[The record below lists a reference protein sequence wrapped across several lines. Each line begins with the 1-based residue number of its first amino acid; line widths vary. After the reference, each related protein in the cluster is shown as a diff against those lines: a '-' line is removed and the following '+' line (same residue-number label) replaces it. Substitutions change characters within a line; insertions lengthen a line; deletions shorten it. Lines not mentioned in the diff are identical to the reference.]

1 VTELKRAATRV
12 NQLILKTADYLIS
25 GRRSAE
31 VWPSASNQP
40 LIIALHGGTYSS
52 AYFDISGYSLLDRA
66 AALEIPVL
74 ALDRPGYGYS
84 TPLPAD
90 KATIAGNAQRLD
102 DALGA
107 IWHKQGE
114 GQPGIV
120 LIGHSIGGAISIA
133 IAARQPNWP
142 LLGVAISG
150 VGLVTPP
157 GSAEAW
163 AALPD
168 LPMLDM
174 PTEIKDAV
182 MFGPPWTFDAGMP
195 ERSRL
200 ADAAIP
206 RAELLD
212 IVTTWHEDVR
222 RLAARVTVP
231 VHYRQAEFDRLWI
244 VDPRQVSEF
253 GAAFSAAPS
262 VDAQLYSSAGHCI
275 DFHRLSAAFQLEQFA
290 FALRCAPPHP
300 AN

>member
-1 VTELKRAATRV
+1 VTELRRDATRV
-12 NQLILKTADYLIS
+12 NHHILKTVDYAIS

-31 VWPSASNQP
+31 VWPSASDQP
-40 LIIALHGGTYSS
+40 LIIAVHGGTYSS

-74 ALDRPGYGYS
+74 ALDRPGYGHS
-84 TPLPAD
+84 TPLPASE
-90 KATIAGNAQRLD
+90 ATIAGNAERLD
-102 DALGA
+102 DGLGA
-107 IWHKQGE
+107 IWREQGD
-114 GQPGIV
+114 GRPGIV

-133 IAARQPNWP
+133 VAARQPNWP
-142 LLGVAISG
+142 LLGIAISG

-157 GSAEAW
+157 EAGEAW

-168 LPMLDM
+168 LPMLNL

-182 MFGPPWTFDAGMP
+182 MFGPPWMFDAGMP

-222 RLAARVTVP
+222 RLAAQVTVP

-244 VDPRQVSEF
+244 VDPSQVSEF

-275 DFHRLSAAFQLEQFA
+275 DFHRLGAAFQLEQLA
-290 FALRCAPPHP
+290 FGLRCAPPHP
-300 AN
+300 AS